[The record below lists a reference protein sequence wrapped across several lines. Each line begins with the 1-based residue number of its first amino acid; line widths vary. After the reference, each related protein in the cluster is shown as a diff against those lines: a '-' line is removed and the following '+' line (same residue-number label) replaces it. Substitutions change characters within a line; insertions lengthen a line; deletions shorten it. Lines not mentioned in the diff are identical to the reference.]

1 MNDFAVSG
9 EAVARVHARVMG
21 RIRRRRILR
30 RAGMAAAIV
39 AAAIVVGLWPA
50 PVELEALAL
59 RMPEAPKAPVWV
71 APPPRVASM
80 ARPALAAAGRPAE
93 RIVLYTEDP
102 DVVIVMVGDANGG
115 EE

>member
-9 EAVARVHARVMG
+9 EAVARVHAGVMG

-71 APPPRVASM
+71 APVETRIETARVQS
-80 ARPALAAAGRPAE
+80 RPAE
-93 RIVLYTEDP
+93 RIVFYTDDP
-102 DVVIVMVGDANGG
+102 DVVIVLVGDGG